1 MNRKALHTLEYDKII
16 EMLVREA
23 DSDPG
28 RDKAGRIVPL
38 SRRDDIIAL
47 QAQTTA
53 ARDRIRKDGK
63 P

>member
-1 MNRKALHTLEYDKII
+1 MNRKVLHTLEYDKII

-38 SRRDDIIAL
+38 SRRDDIIARRRPPL
-47 QAQTTA
+47 PAT
-53 ARDRIRKDGK
+53 GS
-63 P
+63 